1 MRFKL
6 KSKRSIFVAS
16 LLGAVMMSQSASA
29 LSCAQPNLQW
39 VVKEA
44 KASDKIY
51 HVLAGR
57 ITSRSQNTRRGGY
70 IPSANGGGFKH
81 GGGFGQSKD
90 VTRVTFE
97 GVSITASSA
106 GDEALT
112 RFPIDVET
120 SCAGPWCGGM
130 PNANQEIIAFVEA
143 REGEPPVLRIGACP
157 KFIFPATPP
166 NIQTVRHCLTRE
178 CSSYA
183 PFYEP

>member
-70 IPSANGGGFKH
+70 TGSQPSK
-81 GGGFGQSKD
+81 QM
-90 VTRVTFE
+90 TRASFE
-97 GVSITASSA
+97 GFSISPSRA

-157 KFIFPATPP
+157 KFVFPATPP